1 MSEKTEQ
8 PTPKR
13 LRDAREKGQVARS
26 QEIPSAAVVLT
37 LILYLAVRGRD
48 IFTMLAEV
56 TQISFN
62 VVGDPWDVAV
72 ARLVPSL
79 LDVAFDILLPLLAL
93 VIAASLAANLAQIGF
108 LFSIKAASP
117 KLENLSFT
125 KWFKKVFSKKGLF
138 ELVKNLVKI
147 TVLGLVVWRVLAL
160 HWNSLFKTP
169 ATKDLNQVWH
179 ALGAS
184 AWDLAIY
191 AVATFALLAVTDFFW
206 ERFQFTKQNMMSKD
220 EVKREYKES
229 EGDPYIKGKRKQ
241 LHQEMISQG
250 VMDHVRRAKVLVTNP
265 THYAVALDYEEGK
278 TPLPIVLAKGDG
290 LLAQRMIAV
299 AKQEGIPI
307 MQQASLA
314 RALYQDGTENAYI
327 PSDLIGPVAEVLR
340 WLKTLERQ

>member
-62 VVGDPWDVAV
+62 IVGDPWDVAV

-79 LDVAFDILLPLLAL
+79 LDAAFDILLPLLAL

-108 LFSIKAASP
+108 LFSIKAALP

-138 ELVKNLVKI
+138 
-147 TVLGLVVWRVLAL
+147 
-160 HWNSLFKTP
+160 
-169 ATKDLNQVWH
+169 
-179 ALGAS
+179 
-184 AWDLAIY
+184 
-191 AVATFALLAVTDFFW
+191 
-206 ERFQFTKQNMMSKD
+206 
-220 EVKREYKES
+220 
-229 EGDPYIKGKRKQ
+229 
-241 LHQEMISQG
+241 
-250 VMDHVRRAKVLVTNP
+250 
-265 THYAVALDYEEGK
+265 
-278 TPLPIVLAKGDG
+278 
-290 LLAQRMIAV
+290 
-299 AKQEGIPI
+299 
-307 MQQASLA
+307 
-314 RALYQDGTENAYI
+314 
-327 PSDLIGPVAEVLR
+327 
-340 WLKTLERQ
+340 